1 MEHIDMQV
9 QNENDTL
16 SVLSEPDVAR
26 DPPVGALIYWMAGT
40 ASRLLERPAVRRSFK
55 LLHASRLFRA
65 SREQINT
72 ILWHLTR

>member
-1 MEHIDMQV
+1 MQV

-40 ASRLLERPAVRRSFK
+40 ASRLLERSVVRRSFK
-55 LLHASRLFRA
+55 LHASRLFRA

-72 ILWHLTR
+72 ILWHSTR